1 MKKIF
6 TLLAFLVVTANAAAQ
21 YKNKYL
27 NVGDQSK
34 VSECGFL
41 SNQGNKGEKGVV
53 ENNRLNVAGCVLS
66 FFDGNWGWIDGSATY
81 IPQSTANK
89 IDGWEET
96 GVFKGPDYFFASQN
110 SKYSAYNNS
119 ESQDRTIVFYISN
132 CSAIDV
138 FLYHVAASKPG
149 YDYSGTFY
157 IKAYPLNNDVFPTN
171 PSLEANVTIS
181 DTDGSKSYF
190 PSLYGLDKSKIYKI
204 QLTIPRSTFFHEIS
218 FLSRDLRT
226 YTTKV
231 TDGVN
236 WGTMYLDFPV
246 TIPTNHPSL
255 EVYTVEAAT
264 DNCCFLSDPIIGTI
278 PANTGVLL
286 YEPVP
291 DHNEIEF
298 VETSELNLN
307 TVSKGVLRG
316 TVTEGFTVGQALD
329 GQPEN
334 SKVLTLGKIS
344 DNVGFFIYRKNKS
357 TETLAKYKAYL
368 IHKYSTSTSNE
379 NVKGIYIS
387 DFDELT
393 GIQSVEIE
401 NTESGNWYSL
411 QGVQLNSRPTQRGIY
426 LNNGKKVLVK

>member
-6 TLLAFLVVTANAAAQ
+6 TLLAFLVVTVNAAAQ
-21 YKNKYL
+21 YTGPCL
-27 NVGDQSK
+27 NVGDQNDVNNYGFKSK
-34 VSECGFL
+34 PQISG
-41 SNQGNKGEKGVV
+41 QKGTV
-53 ENNRLNVAGCVLS
+53 EGDRLNVSGYYFNAFV
-66 FFDGNWGWIDGSATY
+66 NQGWIDTELTNVQGTTSV
-81 IPQSTANK
+81 
-89 IDGWEET
+89 GWVENPT
-96 GVFKGPDYFFASQN
+96 GLFKGYKWFFS
-110 SKYSAYNNS
+110 SGKYSAYNSNS
-119 ESQDRTIVFYISN
+119 ENENKSIAFYITN
-132 CSAIDV
+132 CSAIDL
-138 FLYHVAASKPG
+138 FLYHNTTAN
-149 YDYSGTFY
+149 SGQFT
-157 IKAYPLNNDVFPTN
+157 ITATPL
-171 PSLEANVTIS
+171 
-181 DTDGSKSYF
+181 DGSNNVLSASQTLSNNSPYF
-190 PSLYGLDKSKIYKI
+190 PSLYGLDRNKSYQIL
-204 QLTIPRSTFFHEIS
+204 LTIPPLTFFHEIS

-246 TIPTNHPSL
+246 TIPTDHPSL

>member
-21 YKNKYL
+21 GDPNNPTCFDVASPVSPDFHIDNVVNYL
-27 NVGDQSK
+27 RGASDND
-34 VSECGFL
+34 
-41 SNQGNKGEKGVV
+41 
-53 ENNRLNVAGCVLS
+53 RLNLCGYVFYFKS
-66 FFDGNWGWIDGSATY
+66 QPSNKPWNWIDISS
-81 IPQSTANK
+81 ISNSNK
-89 IDGWEET
+89 KFISEWEAIHC
-96 GVFKGPDYFFASQN
+96 FKGKGYFFTGYSAN
-110 SKYSAYNNS
+110 SAYNNS
-119 ESQDRTIVFYISN
+119 VDNVSVTFNITGS
-132 CSAIDV
+132 SGIDV
-138 FLYHVAASKPG
+138 FLYHNTTDPG
-149 YDYSGTFY
+149 EFSIT
-157 IKAYPLNNDVFPTN
+157 ATPQ
-171 PSLEANVTIS
+171 
-181 DTDGSKSYF
+181 DGSNNVLSISETLSAQGTYF
-190 PSLYGLDKSKIYKI
+190 PFLYGLDKTKSYKI
-204 QLTIPRSTFFHEIS
+204 ELSFPPLTCFYEIS
-218 FLSRDLRT
+218 FLKRDLRT
-226 YTTKV
+226 YQTTV

-264 DNCCFLSDPIIGTI
+264 DNCCFLSDDPIIGTI